1 MQLFQSFWELKGRL
15 ENSQSLEVMG
25 NGRISYLRRAAEGSG
40 SEPEEPTKAP
50 SFPQTPKPVTE
61 PEPETEPKEE
71 PKKEPTQAPSVG
83 STLVLTNIKNFADKF
98 RPGL

>member
-1 MQLFQSFWELKGRL
+1 
-15 ENSQSLEVMG
+15 MG

-71 PKKEPTQAPSVG
+71 PTQAPNVTNKPEPETEPKEEPKKEPTQAPSVG